1 MSNFYKLLGERFQ
14 EFPQI
19 RIKRYLEDLLQKEV
33 VKKLNLSGMGAL
45 RDRFDGQLFL
55 DKNRSRLFSNLALR
69 EYFEEPID
77 IRNEK
82 LLDENKKFIVFNDK
96 KYQILVFQ
104 FGQLPRI
111 NSDEIKGDVIL
122 ICQRDKFIN
131 SIIGIVS
138 EENIKDKNNL
148 KRNDN
153 YFDFIGFDKVEKIL
167 K

>member
-1 MSNFYKLLGERFQ
+1 MSDFYKLLGERYN

-19 RIKRYLEDLLQKEV
+19 RISKYLEDSLQKEV
-33 VKKLNLSGMGAL
+33 VKKLGLTGMGAL

-55 DKNRSRLFSNLALR
+55 DKNRARLFSNLALR
-69 EYFEEPID
+69 EYLGESIN

-82 LLDENKKFIVFNDK
+82 LIDENKKYVVFKEK

-111 NSDEIKGDVIL
+111 NSVEISTDVIL
-122 ICQRDKFIN
+122 VCQRDKFAN

-138 EENIKDKNNL
+138 EKSIKDKNNL

-153 YFDFIGFDKVEKIL
+153 YFDFIGFDKIEEIL
-167 K
+167 